1 MPTLLIIED
10 DTTLVEGLTTALTF
24 HHLQVIQAPNGR
36 LGLKRFTE
44 DKPDLTLLDL
54 MLPDIDGYDICRRIR
69 ELDPR
74 HPIMILSAKS
84 QEGDK
89 LLGFELGA
97 HDYLTKPFSVR
108 ELLARIQVHLSH
120 LHHPLDSPH
129 PSQALIGDF
138 RVDMNTY
145 TIVRP
150 EGILGL
156 TALEQKLLSFLWM
169 NKNQVVTRE
178 QIIEHIW
185 GESYDPSPK
194 SLDNLI
200 HRLRKKIE
208 KEPMKPAHLL
218 NIHGVGYKLSPF

>member
-10 DTTLVEGLTTALTF
+10 DTTLTEGLMAALSF
-24 HHLQVIQAPNGR
+24 HHMKVITARDGR
-36 LGLKRFTE
+36 SGLKHFTE
-44 DKPDLTLLDL
+44 DKPDLTILDL

-69 ELDPR
+69 ERDPR

-97 HDYLTKPFSVR
+97 HDYLTKPFSIR

-120 LHHPLDSPH
+120 LQPPKQSC
-129 PSQALIGDF
+129 PSRATIGVCRIDLS
-138 RVDMNTY
+138 TY
-145 TIVRP
+145 TVIRP
-150 EGILGL
+150 EGTLGL
-156 TALEQKLLSFLWM
+156 TALEQKLLGILWLR
-169 NKNQVVTRE
+169 KNQVVARE
-178 QIIEHIW
+178 EIVEHIW
-185 GESYDPSPK
+185 GEAYDPSPK

-208 KEPMKPAHLL
+208 KDPARPEHLL
-218 NIHGVGYKLSPF
+218 NIHGVGYKLSPS